1 MGGDVMSTREDAQA
15 FLAELYSSI
24 PRSFYSELE
33 MTRRG
38 FGFVLDYLEQAKGEV
53 TAGDLA
59 KTMEVSPARVAIL
72 LKKMEESGFIV
83 RHTSSK
89 DARRIIVEI
98 TPAGVAYVDDMKE
111 RTLNKVESLLNQV
124 SKEELYAYVK
134 ISRKIREAM
143 EE

>member
-1 MGGDVMSTREDAQA
+1 MSTREDAQA

-72 LKKMEESGFIV
+72 LKKMEESGFIT
-83 RHTSSK
+83 RYTSSK
-89 DARRIIVEI
+89 DARRVIVQI
-98 TPAGVAYVDDMKE
+98 SPAGVAFVEDMKE

-124 SKEELYAYVK
+124 SKEDLYTYVK

-143 EE
+143 EG

>member
-1 MGGDVMSTREDAQA
+1 MSTREDAQA

-38 FGFVLDYLEQAKGEV
+38 FGCVLDYLEQAEGEV

-59 KTMEVSPARVAIL
+59 KKMEVSPARIAIL
-72 LKKMEESGFIV
+72 LKKMEESGFIS
-83 RHTSSK
+83 RYTSSK
-89 DARRIIVEI
+89 DARRVIVQI
-98 TPAGVAYVDDMKE
+98 TPAGVAFVEDMKE
-111 RTLNKVESLLNQV
+111 RTLNKVELLLNQV
-124 SKEELYAYVK
+124 SKEDLNTYVK

-143 EE
+143 EG

>member
-1 MGGDVMSTREDAQA
+1 MSTREDAQA
-15 FLAELYSSI
+15 FLAELYLSI

-38 FGFVLDYLEQAKGEV
+38 FGFVLDYLEQAEGEV

-59 KTMEVSPARVAIL
+59 KKMEVSPARVAIL
-72 LKKMEESGFIV
+72 LKKMEESGFIA

-98 TPAGVAYVDDMKE
+98 TPAGVAFVEDMKE

-124 SKEELYAYVK
+124 SKEDLYTYVK

-143 EE
+143 EG